1 MTTTSVEADE
11 TTATKTAKP
20 SKGGVTQPASIN
32 VVRLIVFAIVVIWMI
47 PAIGLLVTSFRT
59 PGAIESS
66 GWWTVLGSLFD
77 AGQWTTENYT
87 EVLQSNGFDTAF
99 VNTLIV
105 SVPATII
112 PITMASFAAYA
123 FSWMEFKGRY
133 TMFVIVVALLV
144 VPLHVALIPL
154 LQLYGGIGP
163 YVFTF
168 VGGLEVTFEIPLSL
182 NNTFL
187 GIWLAHTGFG
197 LPLAIYL
204 LRNYIGSLPSSL
216 IESARIDGADHY
228 AIFTRLI
235 LPLSVPALASFAIFQ
250 FLWVFNDYLV
260 ALVFLGPT
268 EENRVLTIALNALN
282 GSFGQSWHLLTA
294 GAFLSMV
301 LPMVVFFSLQRFFVR
316 GITAGAV
323 KG

>member
-1 MTTTSVEADE
+1 M
-11 TTATKTAKP
+11 TATAAKTEKSETVEP
-20 SKGGVTQPASIN
+20 LYGGVSNKASLN
-32 VVRLIVFAIVVIWMI
+32 VVRLIVFLIVLLWMV
-47 PAIGLLVTSFRT
+47 PTIGLLITSFRI

-66 GWWTVLGSLFD
+66 GWWTVLGSITD
-77 AGQWTTENYT
+77 TGQWTLQNYSD
-87 EVLQSNGFDTAF
+87 VLQSEGFDTAF
-99 VNTLIV
+99 INTLIV
-105 SVPATII
+105 SVPATIM
-112 PITMASFAAYA
+112 PITMAAFAAYG

-133 TMFVIVVALLV
+133 AMFVVVVALLV

-154 LQLYGGIGP
+154 LQLYSGIGP
-163 YVFTF
+163 FTF
-168 VGGLEVTFEIPLSL
+168 SFIGGLELTLEIPLSL

-187 GIWLAHTGFG
+187 GVWLAHTGFG

-204 LRNYIGSLPSSL
+204 LRNYIGALPSSL

-228 AIFTRLI
+228 QIFTRLV

-268 EENRVLTIALNALN
+268 ENNRVLTIALNALN

-294 GAFLSMV
+294 GAFLSMILPV
-301 LPMVVFFSLQRFFVR
+301 LVFFSLQRFFVR